1 MFPKQGCLTSTTT
14 HSPFIQ
20 ESGFMDS
27 DTFYALVL
35 MLLGFGLSQS
45 KEPYWHYY
53 TFQFIQES
61 GFTDSDTFYALVLM
75 LLGFGLSQSKGALL
89 ALLHIL

>member
-1 MFPKQGCLTSTTT
+1 
-14 HSPFIQ
+14 
-20 ESGFMDS
+20 MDS

-75 LLGFGLSQSKGALL
+75 LLGFGLSQSKEPYWHYYTFYKKVVSWFRHLYAWY
-89 ALLHIL
+89 